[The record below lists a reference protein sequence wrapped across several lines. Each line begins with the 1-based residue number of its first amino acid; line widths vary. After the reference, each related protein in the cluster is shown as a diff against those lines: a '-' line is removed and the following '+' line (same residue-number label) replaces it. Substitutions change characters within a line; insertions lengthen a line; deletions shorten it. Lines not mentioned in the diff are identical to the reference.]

1 MVPHRTDLRS
11 KKSVRPL
18 GNYLPAILG
27 VIHDHMFSDFNASP
41 LFSKPEVALFVF
53 HKSDAQDSY
62 VAKTKENKTK
72 QAF

>member
-1 MVPHRTDLRS
+1 
-11 KKSVRPL
+11 
-18 GNYLPAILG
+18 
-27 VIHDHMFSDFNASP
+27 MFSDFNASP